1 MEHMAKHRE
10 RHNTSSRGNAGGT
23 ARRGR
28 RAFEELVGLIGL
40 PATLELVRERGGTT
54 FTVPLGM
61 TYRGQEQRE
70 KLVQLIGREQTTR
83 LIRRYGG
90 TSLYIPTCRQAVV
103 DRRDVKINRERDEL
117 ARQGLSERALVRELA
132 TRHGLSDRQ
141 IWRILKR
148 VLPVSSGKAPVAER
162 TGSRFGAAC

>member
-10 RHNTSSRGNAGGT
+10 RQSTSSRGCAGTTRKGS
-23 ARRGR
+23 

-40 PATLELVRERGGTT
+40 PATLELVREKGGTT

-70 KLVQLIGREQTTR
+70 KLVQLIGREQTTT
-83 LIRRYGG
+83 LIGHYGG
-90 TSLYIPTCRQAVV
+90 TSLYVPLCRQIVV
-103 DRRDVKINRERDEL
+103 DKRDVKINRERDEL

-148 VLPVSSGKAPVAER
+148 VLPASSGKGPVAER
-162 TGSRFGAAC
+162 MVSSLGAGC